1 MPRRRKKRKQN
12 LFVPKP
18 ISTRRLANA
27 VDACTYGQFSRTTL
41 RRLINSGKIKASRP
55 SYRVVMVDL
64 DSVDAY
70 LMPESQ
76 RC

>member
-1 MPRRRKKRKQN
+1 MRRRRRKRKQN

-18 ISTRRLANA
+18 INARRLANA
-27 VDACTYGQFSRTTL
+27 VDACAYGQFSRTTL
-41 RRLINSGKIKASRP
+41 RRLIHSGKIKASRP

-70 LMPESQ
+70 LMPERQ
-76 RC
+76 QC